1 MVILVI
7 ETEAKNNEYE
17 LIKRNPS
24 KNRVTYRVDEYVHQ
38 NKGITS
44 VQNVMRKKRK
54 QSQYNNLRIT
64 VSVITISVITRKK
77 SPSSNLQQQDLKYTF
92 TVIHVI
98 FEYIYSHRWIIHPFT
113 F

>member
-54 QSQYNNLRIT
+54 QSQYNNPYNSLRNN
-64 VSVITISVITRKK
+64 
-77 SPSSNLQQQDLKYTF
+77 NLRNNTQ
-92 TVIHVI
+92 
-98 FEYIYSHRWIIHPFT
+98 
-113 F
+113 

>member
-17 LIKRNPS
+17 LIKENPS
-24 KNRVTYRVDEYVHQ
+24 KNRVTYRLDEYVHK

-44 VQNVMRKKRK
+44 AQNVMRKKRT

-64 VSVITISVITRKK
+64 ISVITISVIIIPVITRSN
-77 SPSSNLQQQDLKYTF
+77 SPSSNLIQ
-92 TVIHVI
+92 
-98 FEYIYSHRWIIHPFT
+98 
-113 F
+113 

>member
-24 KNRVTYRVDEYVHQ
+24 KNRVKYRLDEYVHK
-38 NKGITS
+38 NKGINS

-54 QSQYNNLRIT
+54 QSEYNNLRIT
-64 VSVITISVITRKK
+64 LSVITISVITIPVITRSN
-77 SPSSNLQQQDLKYTF
+77 SPSSNLIQ
-92 TVIHVI
+92 
-98 FEYIYSHRWIIHPFT
+98 
-113 F
+113 